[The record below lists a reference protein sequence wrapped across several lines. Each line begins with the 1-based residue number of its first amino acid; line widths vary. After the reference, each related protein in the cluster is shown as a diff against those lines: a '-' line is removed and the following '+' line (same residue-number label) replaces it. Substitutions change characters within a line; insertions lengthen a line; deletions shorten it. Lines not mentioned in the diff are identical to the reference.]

1 MPKRLIYLIPF
12 LVGLALTAALAAG
25 LYVEQQ
31 HFDQK
36 SRLQVLDKLAKLQ
49 GGLES
54 ALHERLNLLKA
65 LRTYVRLDPDIDEA
79 AFSVLAGGL
88 ASDIG
93 GVRSVELARDNAISH
108 VYPQRQPGE
117 RIMGLNLFTD
127 FPASV
132 KGLVAQARKTGK
144 TRIATP
150 RRLPQG
156 GEGIMAATPIF
167 LDRNGEE
174 QYWGMALMLI
184 DSATL
189 FKEAGLADASTGLSL
204 SLQRVNSGPN
214 PSHLLFG
221 DETVFV
227 RGDPVVMT
235 LPVPNGALQLAAAP
249 IGGWPPSPNRPY
261 IIWGGIAAIA
271 VITGL
276 LFTTVF
282 LLMGRIRARD
292 TYRHLI
298 ENAKSIILRID
309 MSGVITF
316 CNGYAETFYGYEP
329 GELIGKS
336 MIGTLV
342 PPRSLAGESLRQHM
356 NRLLRDPSA
365 LPFNEAMSMR
375 KNGEAVWVAW
385 THKPVAGR
393 DGQVAGILSVGT
405 DITDRKFMEEALRQR
420 ERQYRLLAENVTDVI
435 FGLDADLHYTFVSP
449 SDQAVRGYP
458 RSEVLGLPVTDS
470 LTPASGDRLTGGL
483 AGLRERKGTAQHS
496 MSQDLEFLCA
506 DGSTVWLETRLNLLV
521 NDEGSVIGFQGVARD
536 ITDRK
541 LAEAL
546 REDVERMAR
555 HDLKTPLGAVIGLP
569 GEIRLQGGLSQTQEN
584 MLATIQK
591 AGESML
597 QRINHSLD
605 LHKMERGTYV
615 LKQKTVDV
623 LGILDE
629 IKAETAPLIREKAIS
644 LGIEVL
650 GGKRDE
656 CPALA
661 EEELFRSMLSNLL
674 LNALQASPEGGTVT
688 VILSRGKDLTV
699 TVRNQGEVPVSLREI
714 FFEKYATTNNG
725 AGTGL
730 GTYSARLIARTHG
743 GDIELDTSEPGH
755 TTVRLT
761 LPQ

>member
-12 LVGLALTAALAAG
+12 LVGLALAAALAAG
-25 LYVEQQ
+25 LFIEQQ

-36 SRLQVLDKLAKLQ
+36 SRLQVLDRLATLQ

-54 ALHERLNLLKA
+54 GLQERLNLLDA
-65 LRTYVRLDPDIDEA
+65 LCTCVRLDPDIDGDAFA
-79 AFSVLAGGL
+79 ALAGGL
-88 ASDIG
+88 FSGIS
-93 GVRSVELARDNAISH
+93 GVRSVELARDNAVSH
-108 VYPQRQPGE
+108 AYPEQTGARA
-117 RIMGLNLFTD
+117 MGRNLFTD

-132 KGLVAQARKTGK
+132 KALTTQARKAGK

-150 RRLPQG
+150 RRVPQG
-156 GEGIMAATPIF
+156 GAGIMVATPVF
-167 LDRNGEE
+167 LDRDGGER
-174 QYWGMALMLI
+174 YWGMALMLI

-189 FKEAGLADASTGLSL
+189 FEEAGLTDASTGLAL
-204 SLQRVNSGPN
+204 SLRRMDGGPTQ
-214 PSHLLFG
+214 SRLLFG
-221 DETVFV
+221 DEAVFAA
-227 RGDPVVMT
+227 DPVVMT

-249 IGGWPPSPNRPY
+249 VGGWPVSPNRPY
-261 IIWGGIAAIA
+261 ILFGGIAAILA
-271 VITGL
+271 ITGL
-276 LFTTVF
+276 LFSTVF
-282 LLMGRIRARD
+282 LLMSRLRERD
-292 TYRHLI
+292 AYRHLFQD
-298 ENAKSIILRID
+298 AKSIILRIN
-309 MSGVITF
+309 MAGKITF
-316 CNGYAETFYGYEP
+316 CNGYAETFYGYGP
-329 GELIGKS
+329 GELVGKP

-342 PPRSLAGESLRQHM
+342 PARSLAGESLRQHM

-365 LPFNEAMSMR
+365 LPFNEAMSVR

-385 THKPVAGR
+385 THKPVRDR
-393 DGQVAGILSVGT
+393 DGQVAEILSVGT

-435 FGLDADLHYTFVSP
+435 FGLDADLNYTFVSP

-458 RSEVLGLPVTDS
+458 RQEILGLPVTDF
-470 LTPASGDRLTGGL
+470 LTTASGERLDEILSGLKDRGNTGQFPIL
-483 AGLRERKGTAQHS
+483 N
-496 MSQDLEFLCA
+496 LEFLCA
-506 DGSTVWLETRLNLLV
+506 DGATVWLETRLGPLV
-521 NDEGSVIGFQGVARD
+521 NDEGAVIGFQGVGRD

-541 LAEAL
+541 LAQAL

-569 GEIRLQGGLSQTQEN
+569 GEIRMMGGLSQTQEN
-584 MLATIQK
+584 MLATIEK

-615 LKQKTVDV
+615 LKQNTVDV
-623 LGILDE
+623 LGVLEE

-650 GGKRDE
+650 GKERDE

-661 EEELFRSMLSNLL
+661 EEDLFRSMLSNLM
-674 LNALQASPEGGTVT
+674 LNAIQASPETGTVT
-688 VILSRGKDLTV
+688 VTLERGPDLTV
-699 TVRNQGEVPVSLREI
+699 TIRNQGEVPVPLREI
-714 FFEKYATTNNG
+714 FFEKYATTDHG
-725 AGTGL
+725 VGTGL